1 MRLEAK
7 EQIKTLLAQKGLKLK
22 DLAEKLGCTPNS
34 LTQRLG
40 RGSITYNEMLIIAD
54 ILGYKIHFEDVEKA

>member
-1 MRLEAK
+1 MRLEAR

-40 RGSITYNEMLIIAD
+40 RGSITYN
-54 ILGYKIHFEDVEKA
+54 